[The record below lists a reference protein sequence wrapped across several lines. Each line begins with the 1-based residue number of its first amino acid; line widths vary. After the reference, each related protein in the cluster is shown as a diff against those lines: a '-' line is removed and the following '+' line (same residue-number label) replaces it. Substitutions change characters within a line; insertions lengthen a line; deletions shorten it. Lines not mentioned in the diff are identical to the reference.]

1 MTNEELKSL
10 LQDEIHNSIG
20 YLESET
26 VQARAESMEY
36 YMREKYGNEV
46 EGRSQVVTGEVAEAV
61 DGALPQLI
69 RVFTSSED
77 AVQFEA
83 EKDGDEPFAEQASEM
98 ANWVF
103 YKDNSGFLIL
113 HNWFKDAL
121 LQKVGVVKAYWEV
134 KKDITKEKYKYLS
147 DDELAMIMMTQDYE
161 IIKQT
166 TEVMFTVDGMAYNS
180 HDVTI
185 QKTDDKSR
193 IQIESV
199 PPEEFLISKRAK
211 TIEDSPFCAHRR
223 LISRGDLVAMGY
235 DKDEVRDIPSGDR
248 LEYSSERLARYDRG
262 EMPSFSQSTDTSM
275 ELVEV
280 FECYIKVD
288 TGKDGLLELR
298 KVVMA
303 GEKILEDEECDYV
316 PFHSL
321 CPIPVPHKF
330 MGQSLADRTMDIQ
343 LTKSTILRQMLDNLY
358 LTNNYRVGAVEG
370 QVNLDDLLTSTA
382 GGVVR
387 MKNPNAIVPLTVA
400 NTAAQSFPMLD
411 YLDQVQA
418 KRTGVSDVQQG
429 LDASILQN
437 STATAVSAM
446 MQQSAGKLELMAR
459 IFAETGVK
467 SLFRGILHLL
477 CKYQDKAKTIKTNGK
492 WVSYDP
498 REWSNLYQVSIN
510 VGLGN
515 GSRQEQIGMLQM
527 IMAKQEEI
535 IGKYGANNPLV
546 TVTQYRKTLGRMI
559 EMSGF
564 KDTTSFINEITPE
577 IEQQIAQQASQPP
590 PPDPTSEAAQLY
602 AKVEADKVQLAAQT
616 AQAKMQLDQQ
626 KMDIQNQQKQL
637 EFQQKQTKME
647 ADYQLKLADLELKKM
662 DYELKMESMMGTSEA
677 AKATAN
683 AEIALKDM
691 RLQLDASKANTEAEK
706 SQAKSDT
713 ERYNMLLKAASEIVI
728 KSMTLPVEQQGDAA
742 NSAIDSMPVA
752 DDDAN
757 VLRETVNSLL
767 SISQNTQANMK
778 AAMGESY
785 IPQESIAPVKKD
797 ADMLR
802 ETVQALI
809 DISQNTQA
817 TMMATRKIDL
827 TLDANGMVTGGTSYI
842 PQGIK

>member
-1 MTNEELKSL
+1 MTNEELKAL
-10 LQDEIHNSIG
+10 LQDEINNAIG
-20 YLESET
+20 YLESDT
-26 VQARAESMEY
+26 VQARADSMNY

-46 EGRSQVVTGEVAEAV
+46 EGRSSVVTGEVAEAV

-77 AVQFEA
+77 AVQFEPA
-83 EKDGDEPFAEQASEM
+83 KDGDEPMAEQASNM

-103 YKDNSGFLIL
+103 YKDNDGFLIM

-134 KKDITKEKYKYLS
+134 KKDITKEKYKGLS
-147 DDELAMIMMTQDYE
+147 DDELAMILMAQDYE
-161 IIKQT
+161 IVKQA
-166 TEVMFTVDGMAYNS
+166 TEVVIGMDGMPYNS
-180 HDVTI
+180 HNVTV
-185 QKTDDKSR
+185 QMTDDKSR
-193 IQIESV
+193 IQIENV

-211 TIEDSPFCAHRR
+211 TIEDSPFVAHRSR
-223 LISRGDLVAMGY
+223 VSRGDLIAMGY
-235 DKDEVRDIPSGDR
+235 SKADVDEIPTGDR
-248 LEYSSERLARYDRG
+248 LEYSAERLARFSRD
-262 EMPSFSQSTDTSM
+262 EMPDYNQSTDPSM
-275 ELVEV
+275 EDVEV
-280 FECYIKVD
+280 FECYMKVD

-298 KVVMA
+298 RIVMA
-303 GEKILEDEECDYV
+303 GETILEDEECDYV

-321 CPIPVPHKF
+321 CPIPIPHKF
-330 MGQSLADRTMDIQ
+330 IGQSLADRTMDIQ

-429 LDASILQN
+429 LDANILQN

-477 CKYQDKAKTIKTNGK
+477 CKYQDKTKTIRTNGK
-492 WVSYDP
+492 WVEYDP
-498 REWSNLYQVSIN
+498 REWSNLYEVSIN

-559 EMSGF
+559 EMAGF

-590 PPDPTSEAAQLY
+590 ADPTAQAAQLY
-602 AKVEADKVQLAAQT
+602 AKVEADKTQLASQT

-626 KMDIQNQQKQL
+626 KMGIENEQKQL
-637 EFQQKQTKME
+637 QLQQQQAKME
-647 ADYQLKLADLELKKM
+647 ADYQIKSAELELKKM
-662 DYELKMESMMGTSEA
+662 EYELKMQ
-677 AKATAN
+677 TAN
-683 AEIALKDM
+683 STIESK
-691 RLQLDASKANTEAEK
+691 QLDSI
-706 SQAKSDT
+706 
-713 ERYNMLLKAASEIVI
+713 M
-728 KSMTLPVEQQGDAA
+728 
-742 NSAIDSMPVA
+742 SAISQLHGMIKGGINDKPQ
-752 DDDAN
+752 DI
-757 VLRETVNSLL
+757 VN
-767 SISQNTQANMK
+767 NF
-778 AAMGESY
+778 
-785 IPQESIAPVKKD
+785 D
-797 ADMLR
+797 
-802 ETVQALI
+802 
-809 DISQNTQA
+809 
-817 TMMATRKIDL
+817 
-827 TLDANGMVTGGTSYI
+827 
-842 PQGIK
+842 